1 MKILI
6 HLLTLFFSPNAAPW
20 RRRYSIPTGAGEPR
34 IRFVRAIAGRRPF
47 GRPAAGKIW
56 KTVTGAEQEGLALM
70 RPYGLWVQG
79 GRIFVADTE
88 GASVVILDLDKKV
101 VGRIG
106 AGAQERLTSPISVAV
121 DLSSR
126 VFATDSA
133 VNLVKAYSPDGKIIW
148 QAGNL
153 GAQGGELKKPTGI
166 SVNRAGEVLV
176 ADTGNSRIVVLS
188 AETGA
193 YVREFGKNGSGGEL
207 SVPANLCGADGTVLS
222 RQHSLPVQAFSSEG
236 KPLFNCGECGN
247 MAGYMA
253 RPRGVA
259 SDSEGNI
266 YVVDALFNMVQIFS
280 REGKLLMFF
289 GGNGSGPASFQLP
302 AGIFIDAADRVY
314 VSDSYN
320 RRVQIFQY
328 LKKKLHKL
336 LRIAHW
342 LFYSHRPVTAL
353 TGAGIALA

>member
-1 MKILI
+1 MKKTILF
-6 HLLTLFFSPNAAPW
+6 LAVLFFPACRLFAAAPPD
-20 RRRYSIPTGAGEPR
+20 IVFPPAPDEPR
-34 IRFVRAIAGRRPF
+34 VRFVRAISGKADLAGK
-47 GRPAAGKIW
+47 GASAWGKIW
-56 KTVTGAEQEGLALM
+56 KTVTGDEQEGAALM
-70 RPYGLWVQG
+70 RPYGVWAQG

-88 GASVVILDLDKKV
+88 GSSVAILDLDKKV

-126 VFATDSA
+126 VFVTDSA
-133 VNLVKAYSPDGKIIW
+133 VNLVKAYSPDGKILW
-148 QAGNL
+148 QAGSL
-153 GAQGGELKKPTGI
+153 GAKGGELKKPTGI
-166 SVNRAGEVLV
+166 SIGHGGEVLV
-176 ADTGNSRIVVLS
+176 ADTGNSRIVALS
-188 AETGA
+188 SDTGA
-193 YVREFGKNGSGGEL
+193 YMREFGKNGSGPGEL
-207 SVPANLCGADGTVLS
+207 SVPANLWVEPDGTVLVS
-222 RQHSLPVQAFSSEG
+222 DSILCRVQAFSPEG
-236 KPLFNCGECGN
+236 KPLFNFGECGN

-280 REGKLLMFF
+280 RDGKLLMFF

-314 VSDSYN
+314 VADSYN

-328 LKKKLHKL
+328 LKKK
-336 LRIAHW
+336 
-342 LFYSHRPVTAL
+342 
-353 TGAGIALA
+353 

>member
-1 MKILI
+1 MKISSCFFMV
-6 HLLTLFFSPNAAPW
+6 LFFAAQPLFAAAPPD
-20 RRRYSIPTGAGEPR
+20 IVFPPAPDEPR
-34 IRFVRAIAGRRPF
+34 LRFIRAIAGKNDLA
-47 GRPAAGKIW
+47 GKSGTAWGKIW

-121 DLSSR
+121 DQSSR
-126 VFATDSA
+126 VFVTDSS
-133 VNLVKAYSPDGKIIW
+133 VNLVKAYSPDGKILW
-148 QAGNL
+148 QTGSL
-153 GAQGGELKKPTGI
+153 GTAGGEIKKPTGI
-166 SVNRAGEVLV
+166 SIGHGGEVLV
-176 ADTGNSRIVVLS
+176 ADTGNSRIVALS
-188 AETGA
+188 SDTGSFLM
-193 YVREFGKNGSGGEL
+193 EFGKNGAGPGEL
-207 SVPANLCGADGTVLS
+207 SVPANLWVEPDGTVLVS
-222 RQHSLPVQAFSSEG
+222 DSILCRVQAFSPEG
-236 KPLFNCGECGN
+236 KPLFNFGECGN

-266 YVVDALFNMVQIFS
+266 YVVDALFNMVQIFN
-280 REGKLLMFF
+280 REGKLLLFF
-289 GGNGSGPASFQLP
+289 GGNGAGPASFQLP
-302 AGIFIDAADRVY
+302 AGIFIDPSDRVY

-328 LKKKLHKL
+328 LKKK
-336 LRIAHW
+336 
-342 LFYSHRPVTAL
+342 
-353 TGAGIALA
+353 

>member
-1 MKILI
+1 MKIPTSFL
-6 HLLTLFFSPNAAPW
+6 LLTLFFAAQPLRAAAPPD
-20 RRRYSIPTGAGEPR
+20 IVFPPAPDEPH
-34 IRFVRAIAGRRPF
+34 IRFVRAIAGKNDL
-47 GRPAAGKIW
+47 AGKAGTAWSKIW
-56 KTVTGAEQEGLALM
+56 KTVTGAEQEGMALM

-88 GASVVILDLDKKV
+88 GASVVILDLDKKI
-101 VGRIG
+101 VGRVG
-106 AGAQERLTSPISVAV
+106 EGAQERLTSPISVAV
-121 DLSSR
+121 DLSNR

-133 VNLVKAYSPDGKIIW
+133 VNQVKAYSPDGKILW

-153 GAQGGELKKPTGI
+153 GPKGGELKKPTGI

-193 YVREFGKNGSGGEL
+193 YVREFGKNGAGPGDL
-207 SVPANLCGADGTVLS
+207 SVPANLWVEPDGTVLVS
-222 RQHSLPVQAFSSEG
+222 DSILCRVQAFSPEG
-236 KPLFNCGECGN
+236 KPLFNFGECGN

-280 REGKLLMFF
+280 RDGKLLMFF

-302 AGIFIDAADRVY
+302 AGIFIDASDRVY
-314 VSDSYN
+314 VADSYN

-328 LKKKLHKL
+328 LKKK
-336 LRIAHW
+336 
-342 LFYSHRPVTAL
+342 
-353 TGAGIALA
+353 